1 MQKVSRAEI
10 LWLKIIGLLLI
21 LLGLTLFASPRITYT
36 TKEKVVHSDS
46 IDITAKRE
54 KTILVPRAIALLIV
68 AGGVTTLI
76 FGRRAPRT

>member
-21 LLGLTLFASPRITYT
+21 LLGLTLLASPRITYT

-46 IDITAKRE
+46 IDLIAKRE
-54 KTILVPRAIALLIV
+54 KTILVPRAIALLIA
-68 AGGVTTLI
+68 AGGVTTII
-76 FGRRAPRT
+76 FASRASRV

>member
-1 MQKVSRAEI
+1 MQMVSRAES

-36 TKEKVVHSDS
+36 AKEKVIRSSS
-46 IDITAKRE
+46 IDLIAKRQ
-54 KTILVPRAIALLIV
+54 KTILVPRAIALLIA

-76 FGRRAPRT
+76 FGSRAPRT

>member
-21 LLGLTLFASPRITYT
+21 LLCLTLLASPRITYT

-46 IDITAKRE
+46 IDLIAKRE
-54 KTILVPRAIALLIV
+54 KTILVPRTIALLIA
-68 AGGVTTLI
+68 AGGVTTII
-76 FGRRAPRT
+76 FASRASRA

>member
-21 LLGLTLFASPRITYT
+21 LLGLTLLASPRITYT

-46 IDITAKRE
+46 IDLIAKRE
-54 KTILVPRAIALLIV
+54 KTISVPRVVALLIA

-76 FGRRAPRT
+76 FAGRASRT